1 MHRFAIVTALFL
13 IGLTAP
19 EFAWGSCKQAYSPSE
34 LSLLSRNG
42 EQAILELNVEKLLID
57 ANRARQEVLPCISGP
72 IKPTEAAAFHRL
84 MAFEAITQYNA
95 ARVRAEFHAARMLDP
110 GYRFPDEMAEGELI
124 RLYEESLEA
133 PDGELERVYPPENGW
148 ITVGG
153 VRNAPRPKKTPTIV
167 QVFDASGT
175 ILETRY
181 FQPGEELPMWG
192 RNPLGITAQEL
203 GIGESVFKKPKV
215 WYIAG
220 AATSIAAGVL
230 YGFAIYNKQQALD
243 PSVIYTAE
251 NSEKLDAYREQSKT
265 FGVLSLV
272 TGGLAVGLGGVGI
285 GFQLTFGAGET
296 SAHIVGQQ
304 NGL

>member
-1 MHRFAIVTALFL
+1 MNRFAIVIALFL
-13 IGLTAP
+13 IGLTVP
-19 EFAWGSCKQAYSPSE
+19 ERAWGSCKQAYGPSE
-34 LSLLSRNG
+34 LSLLSKNG
-42 EQAILELNVEKLLID
+42 EQAILELDVEKLLIV
-57 ANRARQEVLPCISGP
+57 ANRARQEVLPCLSGF
-72 IKPTEAAAFHRL
+72 ITPTDAAAFHRL

-95 ARVRAEFHAARMLDP
+95 ARARAEFHAARKLDP

-133 PDGELERVYPPENGW
+133 LDGELERVYPPENGW

-153 VRNAPRPKKTPTIV
+153 VRNAPRGNETPVIV
-167 QVFDASGT
+167 QVFDASGNL
-175 ILETRY
+175 LETRY

-192 RNPLGITAQEL
+192 RNPLGITAKEL

-220 AATSIAAGVL
+220 ATTSVAAGVL
-230 YGFAIYNKQQALD
+230 YGFAFYNKQQALD
-243 PSVIYTAE
+243 PSVMYTTE
-251 NSEKLDAYREQSKT
+251 NSEELDARREQSKT

-272 TGGLAVGLGGVGI
+272 TGGVALGLGGVGI

-296 SAHIVGQQ
+296 SAHIVGPQ